1 MHGKVKNVKYNISK
15 KCFILVDNSFL
26 SCLENA
32 VSGQDSLSK
41 AAACPGTLLGLIRAD
56 CTGGSDNNG
65 RFSEKSIIFTVL
77 LMEETLR
84 SS

>member
-1 MHGKVKNVKYNISK
+1 M
-15 KCFILVDNSFL
+15 
-26 SCLENA
+26 A
-32 VSGQDSLSK
+32 GQNSLSK